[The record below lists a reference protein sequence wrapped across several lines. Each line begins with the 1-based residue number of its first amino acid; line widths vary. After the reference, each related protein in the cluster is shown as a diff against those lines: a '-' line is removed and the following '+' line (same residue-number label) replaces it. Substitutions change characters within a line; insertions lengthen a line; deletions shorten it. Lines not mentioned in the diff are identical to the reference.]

1 MILTDKTVTDLIKK
15 ADSAELEYRIHIM
28 TDEDREGRTD
38 IEILTDEIDWLLYLY
53 SEDSD
58 SDYYYDLKEARSL
71 IRKTDDGKRIP
82 ISIETFRPLKGYTQP
97 EIEYARLIIAEYKR
111 IKTVANKLA
120 KLA

>member
-1 MILTDKTVTDLIKK
+1 MILTDKTATDLIKK

-38 IEILTDEIDWLLYLY
+38 IEILMDEIDWLLYLY

-58 SDYYYDLKEARSL
+58 SSYWFDLKEARSL

-82 ISIETFRPLKGYTQP
+82 ISIETFRPLKGYAP
-97 EIEYARLIIAEYKR
+97 HDIENARQIIAEYKR
-111 IKTVANKLA
+111 IKAVANKLA
-120 KLA
+120 KMA

>member
-1 MILTDKTVTDLIKK
+1 MTLADKTATDLIKK

-58 SDYYYDLKEARSL
+58 SSYWFDLKEAKKL
-71 IRKTDDGKRIP
+71 IRKTKNGTYIP
-82 ISIETFRPLKGYTQP
+82 ISIETFRPLKGYAP
-97 EIEYARLIIAEYKR
+97 HDIENARQIIAEYKR

-120 KLA
+120 KMA